1 MELRAARASE
11 RDQVLDLLA
20 LWYGDR
26 DFFSRYNRNDPGFRD
41 ELCLVACDGGRI
53 VATAQIFERAINL
66 RGEHVRLGGV
76 GSVYTLAGYRSRGLG
91 SALMRLAVTTMER
104 EGFEVSLL
112 FAERLDFYARFGWR
126 PVTRQFSA
134 LADSASMRVS
144 GQWRL
149 THFDPARDLEQ
160 IAALHRSYSGRFDG
174 TAIRDGAAWRG
185 NLAYAGNPGEYFVTC
200 RAAAAA
206 DTIVAYARAI
216 LFHGFPMVM
225 EYGYAPDA
233 HPAMLALVRH
243 LGEAA
248 SGVAFSNALAG
259 GGGDPSLLQNPATA
273 PSGLALLVTHTAH
286 DPELERQLG
295 EAGVFVMHHPDNF
308 FMWRAIAA
316 RKLSRRLGVPAE
328 NAEAQLLSILQ
339 EPTALYW
346 TADRF

>member
-1 MELRAARASE
+1 MELRAARTSE

-26 DFFSRYNRNDPGFRD
+26 DFFSSYNRNDPGFRD
-41 ELCLVACDGGRI
+41 DLCLVACESGRV
-53 VATAQIFERAINL
+53 VATAQIFERLINL
-66 RGEHVRLGGV
+66 RGEPVRLAGV
-76 GSVYTLAGYRSRGLG
+76 GSVYTLESCRSRGLG

-104 EGFEVSLL
+104 EGFEISLL

-144 GQWRL
+144 GEWRL
-149 THFDPARDLEQ
+149 TYFDPARDLEQ

-185 NLAYAGNPGEYFVTC
+185 NLAYAGNPAEYFVTC
-200 RAAAAA
+200 RREGAA

-225 EYGYAPDA
+225 EYGYAPAA
-233 HPAMLALVRH
+233 HPAMLAILRH

-248 SGVAFSNALAG
+248 SGAALSNALEG
-259 GGGDPSLLQNPATA
+259 ERGDPSLLRNPATA

-286 DPELERQLG
+286 DPELERHLR
-295 EAGVFVMHHPDNF
+295 EAGIFLMHPPDNF
-308 FMWRAIAA
+308 SMWRAITP
-316 RKLSRRLGVPAE
+316 RKLSRRLGVAAE
-328 NAEAQLLSILQ
+328 DAEAQLLSVMQ